1 VIWRR
6 SPPSDRMV
14 QIFGTVP
21 NVPWTIAMRV
31 PSGDQTGSNE

>member
-1 VIWRR
+1 
-6 SPPSDRMV
+6 MV